1 MQIAWKERAMSIILV
16 AVLIIGGL
24 VGAAAVVVGVPV
36 LFGLAAYD
44 VLEARKTDSRVAS
57 GAPKGIS
64 LERISLER
72 GFARAFV
79 IAGGVFW
86 AVAIFAGMYSFQQ
99 DGMASAML
107 GAFFPLVAVIA
118 TLVIGWYFERAASAL
133 LVLASFAVVAWGVI
147 YQFEL
152 GVWVLMTIALIGP
165 MMTAAVLFWMA
176 RRDQE
181 AFELALAAMP
191 ELAPITATDTTI
203 Y

>member
-1 MQIAWKERAMSIILV
+1 MSIILV

-24 VGAAAVVVGVPV
+24 LGAAAVVVGVPV
-36 LFGLAAYD
+36 LFGLAAFD
-44 VLEARKTDSRVAS
+44 LFGRRQDSRAVSA
-57 GAPKGIS
+57 APKSVS
-64 LERISLER
+64 LERVSMER

-86 AVAIFAGMYSFQQ
+86 AVAIFAGLHSFR
-99 DGMASAML
+99 DTGIASSLM
-107 GAFFPLVAVIA
+107 GAFLPLVAVAA
-118 TLVIGWYFERAASAL
+118 TLVIGWYFERAAAAL

-165 MMTAAVLFWMA
+165 MMTAAALFWMA

-181 AFELALAAMP
+181 AFELALASMP
-191 ELAPITATDTTI
+191 ELAPITASDGEVF
-203 Y
+203 

>member
-1 MQIAWKERAMSIILV
+1 M
-16 AVLIIGGL
+16 
-24 VGAAAVVVGVPV
+24 
-36 LFGLAAYD
+36 
-44 VLEARKTDSRVAS
+44 
-57 GAPKGIS
+57 
-64 LERISLER
+64 
-72 GFARAFV
+72 

-86 AVAIFAGMYSFQQ
+86 SVAIFAGMYSFRQ
-99 DGMASAML
+99 DGVGSAVL
-107 GAFFPLVAVIA
+107 GAFFPLVAVAA

-152 GVWVLMTIALIGP
+152 GVWILMTIALIGP

-181 AFELALAAMP
+181 AFELALSATP
-191 ELAPITATDTTI
+191 ELAPITSSDGTA

>member
-1 MQIAWKERAMSIILV
+1 MSIILV

-24 VGAAAVVVGVPV
+24 VGAAAVIVGIPV
-36 LFGLAAYD
+36 LFGLATFD
-44 VLEARKTDSRVAS
+44 VLEARKSNPRSAS
-57 GAPKGIS
+57 DVRSGVS
-64 LERISLER
+64 LERISAER

-86 AVAIFAGMYSFQQ
+86 AVAIFAGMYSFRQT
-99 DGMASAML
+99 GVVSAMV

-152 GVWVLMTIALIGP
+152 GVWVLMGIALIGP
-165 MMTAAVLFWMA
+165 MMTAAALFWMA

-191 ELAPITATDTTI
+191 ELAPISTTDGSV

>member
-1 MQIAWKERAMSIILV
+1 MSIILV

-24 VGAAAVVVGVPV
+24 LGAAAVVVGVPV
-36 LFGLAAYD
+36 LFGLAAFD
-44 VLEARKTDSRVAS
+44 LFGRRQDSRAAS
-57 GAPKGIS
+57 AAPKSVS
-64 LERISLER
+64 LERVSMER

-86 AVAIFAGMYSFQQ
+86 AVAIFAGLHSFR
-99 DGMASAML
+99 DTGIASSLM
-107 GAFFPLVAVIA
+107 GAFLPLVAVAA
-118 TLVIGWYFERAASAL
+118 TLVIGWYFERAAAAL

-165 MMTAAVLFWMA
+165 MMTAAALFWMA

-181 AFELALAAMP
+181 AFELALASMP
-191 ELAPITATDTTI
+191 ELAPITASDGEVF
-203 Y
+203 

>member
-1 MQIAWKERAMSIILV
+1 MSIILV

-24 VGAAAVVVGVPV
+24 VGAAAVIVGVPV
-36 LFGLAAYD
+36 LFGLATFD
-44 VLEARKTDSRVAS
+44 VLEARKRRVQPAADAS
-57 GAPKGIS
+57 SPVS

-79 IAGGVFW
+79 IVGGVFW
-86 AVAIFAGMYSFQQ
+86 AVAIFAGMYSFRQT
-99 DGMASAML
+99 GVVSAMV
-107 GAFFPLVAVIA
+107 GAFYPLVAVIA
-118 TLVIGWYFERAASAL
+118 TLVIGWYYERAASAL

-176 RRDQE
+176 RRDQD
-181 AFELALAAMP
+181 AFELALATMP
-191 ELAPITATDTTI
+191 ELAPIPASKGSV

>member
-1 MQIAWKERAMSIILV
+1 MSIILV

-24 VGAAAVVVGVPV
+24 VGAAAVIVGVPV
-36 LFGLAAYD
+36 MLGLAAYD
-44 VLEARKTDSRVAS
+44 LSESRKNSSGVAA
-57 GAPKGIS
+57 APKGIS
-64 LERISLER
+64 LERISMER

-79 IAGGVFW
+79 IAGGAFW
-86 AVAIFAGMYSFQQ
+86 SVAIFAGMYSFRQ
-99 DGMASAML
+99 DGMVSAITA
-107 GAFFPLVAVIA
+107 AFFPLVAVAA

-152 GVWVLMTIALIGP
+152 GVWILMTLALIGP

-181 AFELALAAMP
+181 AFELALSATP
-191 ELAPITATDTTI
+191 ELAPITSSDGTV

>member
-1 MQIAWKERAMSIILV
+1 MSIILV
-16 AVLIIGGL
+16 AMLIIGGL
-24 VGAAAVVVGVPV
+24 VGAAAVIIGVPV
-36 LFGLAAYD
+36 LFGLAVYD
-44 VLEARKTDSRVAS
+44 LSESRKRNS
-57 GAPKGIS
+57 GLATAPKGVS

-72 GFARAFV
+72 GVARAFV

-86 AVAIFAGMYSFQQ
+86 SVAIFAGMYSFRQ
-99 DGMASAML
+99 DGVGSAVL
-107 GAFFPLVAVIA
+107 GAFFPLVAVAA

-152 GVWVLMTIALIGP
+152 GVWILMTIALIGP

-181 AFELALAAMP
+181 AFELALSATP
-191 ELAPITATDTTI
+191 ELAPIASSDGTAF
-203 Y
+203 

>member
-1 MQIAWKERAMSIILV
+1 MSIILV

-24 VGAAAVVVGVPV
+24 VGTAAVIVAVPV
-36 LFGLAAYD
+36 LFGFMAFDLAETRRND
-44 VLEARKTDSRVAS
+44 TRVAS
-57 GAPKGIS
+57 DAPKGVS
-64 LERISLER
+64 LERISMER

-79 IAGGVFW
+79 IAGGAFW
-86 AVAIFAGMYSFQQ
+86 SVAIFAGMYSFRQ
-99 DGMASAML
+99 DGMVSAMM
-107 GAFFPLVAVIA
+107 GAFFPLVAVAA

-152 GVWVLMTIALIGP
+152 GVWILMTLALIGP
-165 MMTAAVLFWMA
+165 MMTAAALFWMA

-191 ELAPITATDTTI
+191 ELAPIPSSDGPI
-203 Y
+203 F